1 MFTQLYLF
9 APPVCELYE
18 RWMIMFSAYALM
30 YRFILTNDVL
40 LYDPISF
47 NAA

>member
-18 RWMIMFSAYALM
+18 RWMIMFSAYVVM

-40 LYDPISF
+40 LYDPISVF
-47 NAA
+47 